1 MSRVESQMEKIKGTS
16 SKLDDAMKEYENIYK
31 PRGTNEID
39 ALETM
44 TKNRAGNEFITAYVD
59 DIYKN
64 AGEKLASLKLFDLFE
79 DETLPKDTRKL
90 KQDSIKNLLGVIKKN
105 CTSKFNESI
114 DVNISLN
121 LKQKKGE
128 TNIRTVLNLP
138 AGSDKKVKVAILCE
152 EEKLEE
158 AKKSAADV
166 IGSDDLINNISAGKI
181 NFEKLVSTPKMMIK
195 LGKLGKILGPKGL
208 MPNPKLG
215 TVTNEIIKSVK
226 DIKSGQLEIKND
238 KDGNIALSIGNK
250 SVSDENLIKNFNA
263 VLDVISK
270 EKPSGVKGN
279 FVKSAFVTST
289 MGISYKLKLNKSI

>member
-1 MSRVESQMEKIKGTS
+1 MISKRYKALPQESRMLKHDKI
-16 SKLDDAMKEYENIYK
+16 E
-31 PRGTNEID
+31 
-39 ALETM
+39 
-44 TKNRAGNEFITAYVD
+44 
-59 DIYKN
+59 
-64 AGEKLASLKLFDLFE
+64 
-79 DETLPKDTRKL
+79 
-90 KQDSIKNLLGVIKKN
+90 NLLKIIKKN
-105 CTSKFNESI
+105 CTAKFDESI
-114 DVNISLN
+114 DVHFRLN
-121 LKQKKGE
+121 LKQKKNQA
-128 TNIRTVLNLP
+128 NIRTILNLSV
-138 AGSDKKVKVAILCE
+138 AKNKKIKVAVVCE

-158 AKKSAADV
+158 ARKSGAD
-166 IGSDDLINNISAGKI
+166 IFGSEDLINNISAGKI

-263 VLDVISK
+263 ALDVISK
-270 EKPSGVKGN
+270 EKPSGEKGN

-289 MGISYKLKLNKSI
+289 MGISYKLKLNKDI